1 MHVNYGCCRRGAV
14 NSHSPVCWAI
24 FGMVTPKRTTKQ
36 PGTWDLNMHQEKKMF
51 HGKFFDFRAQ
61 KCIKNWIPRDQNPP
75 IKGF

>member
-36 PGTWDLNMHQEKKMF
+36 PGTWDLNMHQEKKIAYD
-51 HGKFFDFRAQ
+51 KFLDFRAQ
-61 KCIKNWIPRDQNPP
+61 KCI
-75 IKGF
+75 